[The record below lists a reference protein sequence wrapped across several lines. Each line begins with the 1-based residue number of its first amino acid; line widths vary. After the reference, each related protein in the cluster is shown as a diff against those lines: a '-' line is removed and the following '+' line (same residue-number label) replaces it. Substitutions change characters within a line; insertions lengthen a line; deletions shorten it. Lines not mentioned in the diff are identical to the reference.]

1 VSHQGLRD
9 GSPLT
14 ARLTLVVWLTLVVCL
29 VLMAA
34 PNAWGQVT
42 PLPPRLEPTPE
53 PPPIFREEPRPAPPP
68 SPILPPV
75 PAPLLE
81 RELTPTVRVFI
92 REIRVVGST
101 VFSPEELGRV
111 TAPYTNREVTAE
123 DLETLRIALT
133 RLYVDRGY
141 INSGALL
148 PDQSVTEGIVTYD
161 IIEGQLTGINVG
173 GNRWFRRGYL
183 ERRLALGA
191 GPPLNVNT
199 LQERFQLL
207 LQDQRIERLN
217 ADLKPGVR
225 LGEALLDVQVE
236 ERFPLRLWLDFNNYQ
251 SPSVGAERG
260 ILGLE
265 HQNLT
270 GNGDILTLQYGRSD
284 GLDPLLDFKYSLPF
298 TARDTTAIFQ
308 YRRNSFTVVEEPFT
322 ELDIETKSE
331 IFTLGLRQ
339 PVYRTRNTEI
349 TLEFIGERLSQE
361 TFVLGEPFS
370 LEPGARHGESVVTA
384 LRAGQEFVYRTPN
397 QVIAA
402 RSRFSFGLDAL
413 GSTIHDDN
421 SPDSRFFAWLGQFQ
435 LVRRLDFLP
444 FLFRDTQLIARSD
457 LQVSDDP
464 LLVLEQIA
472 VGGRYTVRGYR
483 ENTLVRDNAFLAS
496 LEARVPLISNV
507 PWADYLQL
515 APFFDYGRAWNTERD
530 TPDPAD
536 ISSVGI
542 GLRWGASIRSP
553 VPVRTDLEF
562 YWGYALRNVKT
573 PGGDPQDDG
582 LHFRFVLT
590 FF

>member
-1 VSHQGLRD
+1 
-9 GSPLT
+9 
-14 ARLTLVVWLTLVVCL
+14 VVCL

-34 PNAWGQVT
+34 PSAWAQVT

-53 PPPIFREEPRPAPPP
+53 PPPIFREEPRQPPPTPILAPLPPPAPERE
-68 SPILPPV
+68 ILPT
-75 PAPLLE
+75 L
-81 RELTPTVRVFI
+81 RVFI
-92 REIRVVGST
+92 KEIRVVGST
-101 VFSPEELGRV
+101 VFSPEEISRV

-123 DLETLRIALT
+123 DLEALRIALT

-148 PDQSVTEGIVTYD
+148 PDQSVKEGIVTYD

-225 LGEALLDVQVE
+225 RGEALLDVQVE

-308 YRRNSFTVVEEPFT
+308 YRRNSFTVVEEPFAD
-322 ELDIETKSE
+322 LDIETKSE
-331 IFTLGLRQ
+331 IFTLGVRQ

-349 TLEFIGERLSQE
+349 TLEFLGERLSQE
-361 TFVLGEPFS
+361 TFLLGEPFS
-370 LEPGARHGESVVTA
+370 LEPGARNGLSVVTA

-515 APFFDYGRAWNTERD
+515 APFYDYGRAWNTERD
-530 TPDPAD
+530 TPDPWD

-542 GLRWGASIRSP
+542 GLRWGASMRSP

-562 YWGYALRNVKT
+562 YWGYALRNIKT